1 MQLHET
7 WSAVLTLAQANGLPV
22 PFLPAEVV
30 ADTVV
35 ELDERGQYGR
45 VWTRDLAQTGED
57 DVESA
62 LEDLGDAA
70 PEHFVSFAVKA
81 PTSPSAPVEI
91 QYVVSG
97 PALYVEV
104 ELDLHDDSAEQVRH
118 HLQELWRVAGER
130 WSSDHERAA
139 VVVWPGVTAVGALAE
154 GQPGQRWIRRHT
166 TRDRAADALRLVV

>member
-1 MQLHET
+1 MELHET

-22 PFLPAEVV
+22 PFLPTEVV
-30 ADTVV
+30 ADAIV

-97 PALYVEV
+97 PALHVEV
-104 ELDLHDDSAEQVRH
+104 ELDLDDGSAEQVRH
-118 HLQELWRVAGER
+118 HLQEALARRWR
-130 WSSDHERAA
+130 A
-139 VVVWPGVTAVGALAE
+139 VVVRPRARGRGGLARGHRGRHAGRGA
-154 GQPGQRWIRRHT
+154 
-166 TRDRAADALRLVV
+166 TRPTLDPSSHHPRPRG